1 MSAIAVPDPTFTAG
15 YSGFVSG
22 EGPSNLLGTLAFQ
35 VRDQVT
41 NAVVAVGPSTP
52 AGKYDIVPSGL
63 SSANY
68 AINFVN
74 GALTVNLRIE
84 GFYSPVDMTAPGGT
98 RVYNLVKAGSTVPLK
113 FRVYTGTNQVTG
125 TTGMSVSYSAVACDT
140 GVIDP
145 DVITATATGGTGL
158 RYSSTDGQFIFNW
171 ATPSGASKCY
181 QMMVTVSDATT
192 LQGAYFKTK

>member
-1 MSAIAVPDPTFTAG
+1 M
-15 YSGFVSG
+15 
-22 EGPSNLLGTLAFQ
+22 
-35 VRDQVT
+35 
-41 NAVVAVGPSTP
+41 
-52 AGKYDIVPSGL
+52 
-63 SSANY
+63 
-68 AINFVN
+68 
-74 GALTVNLRIE
+74 
-84 GFYSPVDMTAPGGT
+84 
-98 RVYNLVKAGSTVPLK
+98 PLK
-113 FRVYTGTNQVTG
+113 FRVYTGSNQVTG

-145 DVITATATGGTGL
+145 DVIMATATGGTGL